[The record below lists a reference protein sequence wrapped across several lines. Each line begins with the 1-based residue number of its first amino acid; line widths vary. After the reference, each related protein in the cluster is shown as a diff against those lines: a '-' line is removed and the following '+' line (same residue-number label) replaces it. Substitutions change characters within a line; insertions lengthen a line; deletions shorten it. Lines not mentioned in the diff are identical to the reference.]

1 MPLPTGTDLG
11 TFESDTAIRL
21 RKINEKIATAQAQR
35 DRGSMLAAAAPTVI
49 ALMLTYAW
57 TTGMVLPAW
66 ERVTNEHQEQITW
79 AR

>member
-1 MPLPTGTDLG
+1 MREPIDLG
-11 TFESDTAIRL
+11 LFESDTAIRL
-21 RKINEKIATAQAQR
+21 RKINEKIAKAEAKR
-35 DRGSMLAAAAPTVI
+35 NRGSMIAAAVPTVI
-49 ALMLTYAW
+49 ALMLAYVW

>member
-35 DRGSMLAAAAPTVI
+35 DRGSMLAAAVPTVI
-49 ALMLTYAW
+49 ALILAYVW

-66 ERVTNEHQEQITW
+66 ERVNHANQEI
-79 AR
+79 AHNGN